1 MTTNQRENAFE
12 HKSPYIF
19 STNTIF
25 GTHEKYA
32 IMDFQ
37 TIPCGAY
44 AQAQI
49 LNETAV
55 DLSEAGEYDRALSV
69 LTKALQMWKSYRS
82 EDEGEAICL
91 CSRCHCQSKGE
102 MQCME
107 IDHQEIDSCSALSSI
122 AKSGQQDTETEY
134 PVAVEHGYVYQELIR
149 IPCRKIF
156 EASNFCS
163 AVVLILLIN
172 LAIVQHLHACTSN
185 NKKRMGKTLRLY
197 QLSNDCLNSYVN
209 DTNSCAQ
216 KAGAFELGMIIQ
228 IILINNLSHLH
239 SIMGNRLTS
248 VHCTKT
254 LIPVLMCVVDD
265 KARNKN
271 YDSEFS
277 RDVWHVSLEGFFRNI
292 SPLVLTS
299 QCADAA

>member
-1 MTTNQRENAFE
+1 M
-12 HKSPYIF
+12 KSEA
-19 STNTIF
+19 T
-25 GTHEKYA
+25 
-32 IMDFQ
+32 MDFQ
-37 TIPCGAY
+37 TTPCSAY

-102 MQCME
+102 MQCMD
-107 IDHQEIDSCSALSSI
+107 IANQEIDSCSALSSMT
-122 AKSGQQDTETEY
+122 KSGPQDTEKEY
-134 PVAVEHGYVYQELIR
+134 PIAFEHGYVYQELIR
-149 IPCRKIF
+149 IPCRKTF
-156 EASNFCS
+156 EASNVGS
-163 AVVLILLIN
+163 AVVLIILFN
-172 LAIVQHLHACTSN
+172 LAILQHLHACTSD

-197 QLSNDCLNSYVN
+197 QLANDCLNSYVD
-209 DTNSCAQ
+209 DTNNCAQ
-216 KAGAFELGMIIQ
+216 KAGAFELGMMIQ
-228 IILINNLSHLH
+228 MILINNLSHLH

-254 LIPVLMCVVDD
+254 LIPILMCVVDD
-265 KARNKN
+265 KARNN
-271 YDSEFS
+271 YDSEFC